1 VKARVRAEQPRDR
14 ERVQAIQEAAF
25 ERPDEARLVDALR
38 GAVAPLVSLVAEV
51 DGRVLGHV
59 LFSPVTI
66 AGAPDAPACC
76 GLGPVGVDPAVQG
89 QGLGGA
95 LIREGLGRAREAGFA
110 VCFVLGNP
118 KYYGRFGFQPAAP
131 RGFHYHSEAY
141 DLAFQV
147 QELVPGALAGVS
159 GYVRYADAF
168 EGL

>member
-1 VKARVRAEQPRDR
+1 VKARLRAEEPRDR

-38 GAVAPLVSLVAEV
+38 GAVAPLISLVAEV

-66 AGAPDAPACC
+66 AAAPDAPACC

-95 LIREGLGRAREAGFA
+95 LIRAGLERARGSGFA
-110 VCFVLGNP
+110 ACFVLGDP

-141 DLAFQV
+141 DPAFQV
-147 QELVPGALAGVS
+147 QELVPGALAGRA